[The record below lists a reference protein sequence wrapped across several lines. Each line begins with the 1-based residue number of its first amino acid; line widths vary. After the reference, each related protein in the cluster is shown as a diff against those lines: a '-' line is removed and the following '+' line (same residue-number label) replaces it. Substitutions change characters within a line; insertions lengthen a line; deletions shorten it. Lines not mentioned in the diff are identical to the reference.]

1 MRVLC
6 LVCDGEYVEGS
17 WTFEGKAAVCCVL
30 VRPGR
35 LGQKFVRIEICNERE
50 RERGEEREDDN
61 NIMCIPLRREPG
73 PRVRLSGS
81 VIKVRGL
88 GMFYAGGP
96 RAWWQR

>member
-1 MRVLC
+1 VLC
-6 LVCDGEYVEGS
+6 LVCDGEYVDEGRLNVRRGGGS
-17 WTFEGKAAVCCVL
+17 LLCLG
-30 VRPGR
+30 RPGR
-35 LGQKFVRIEICNERE
+35 LGKKFVRIESRSAM
-50 RERGEEREDDN
+50 RERGREEREDNN